1 MDYVVAFLR
10 SFSIRVA
17 IVMAIG
23 LVLYLTIWPSMSLL
37 FFGIGAAIPAAIY
50 AHRDAT
56 E

>member
-1 MDYVVAFLR
+1 MDYVLAFLR

-23 LVLYLTIWPSMSLL
+23 LVLYLTVWPGISLL
-37 FFGIGAAIPAAIY
+37 FFGIGAAVPAAIF
-50 AHRDAT
+50 AHNDAK